1 MPRSKQPA
9 TAAAPAPV
17 APAPAPRRR
26 GRQAT
31 PLTMRSS
38 YLGNDR
44 LPAVYEAAGGGRR
57 ADGWQP
63 TSGGPNNALMGSLDT
78 LRRRARDAVR
88 QNLWADQALTK
99 LTNNVVG
106 EMVRPRTPYAELQR
120 VWDDWADEA
129 DARNEVDF
137 YGLANL
143 AFRSM
148 MEGGDCFVRFR
159 PRRPEDGL
167 VVPLQLQV
175 LEAEHVPVTKNE
187 NVVNGNS
194 IIGGVERDLLDRP
207 VAFHMTRSHPSDT
220 VSLITGTTNPL
231 DTVRVP
237 AEDVCHL
244 KLVRRPG
251 EARGEPWLTR
261 ALIKLRDLDA
271 YDDAELMRKRTAA
284 LYGVILNTT
293 GGNDDGA
300 VATSESPDEDGVVVD
315 PLEPGSI
322 IVAPPGFEATVLAP
336 ADVGGNYDVFM
347 RRQLGAIAVA
357 LGLTYEQLTQ
367 DWNGAS
373 DRTYRAS
380 MLEVDRM
387 INSYRRLFRSQFLA
401 RVWKRFVDTA
411 ILSGAWTPP
420 AGVSDR
426 DLYAVAWSFPA
437 RGHIHPVQEVRAYA
451 DAISAGILDRA
462 SAAAELGRDVAEIDV
477 ANARD
482 KARAQELGLNYSV
495 YQPADSRGP
504 AGDDVAALEAEDL
517 SEQVGKLQVAE
528 RD

>member
-1 MPRSKQPA
+1 MPRARKPA
-9 TAAAPAPV
+9 AVP
-17 APAPAPRRR
+17 APAPAPAPAPPKRA
-26 GRQAT
+26 RQAH
-31 PLTMRSS
+31 PVALRSA
-38 YLGNDR
+38 YLGGPA
-44 LPAVYEAAGGGRR
+44 LPAPYDAAAGGRR

-63 TSGGPNNALMGSLDT
+63 TSGGPNNVLMGSLDA

-106 EMVRPRTPYAELQR
+106 EQVRARTPYPELQR
-120 VWDDWADEA
+120 VWDDWVEEA
-129 DARNEVDF
+129 DARGELDF

-187 NVVNGNS
+187 NVTNGNS

-207 VAFHMTRSHPSDT
+207 VAFHMTRNHPSDT
-220 VSLITGTTNPL
+220 ISLITGTTNPL

-261 ALIKLRDLDA
+261 ALIKLRDLDS

-284 LYGVILNTT
+284 LYGLVLYT
-293 GGNDDGA
+293 DGSPDSGE
-300 VATSESPDEDGVVVD
+300 VATIGQPDENGVVVD
-315 PLEPGSI
+315 PLEPGGI
-322 IVAPPGFEATVLAP
+322 IVAPPGFKPEIVAP
-336 ADVGGNYDVFM
+336 AEVGGSYDVFM
-347 RRQLGAIAVA
+347 KRQLGAIAVA

-367 DWNGAS
+367 DWSGAS

-411 ILSGAWTPP
+411 VISGAWTPP
-420 AGVSDR
+420 AGVPDR
-426 DLYAVAWSFPA
+426 DLYTVSWAFPA

-451 DAISAGILDRA
+451 DAISAGIMDRA
-462 SAAAELGRDVAEIDV
+462 SAAAELGRDVAEIDL

-482 KARAQELGLNYSV
+482 KARAQELGLAYTV
-495 YQPADSRGP
+495 YEPGVTPGPIGEEVEAIEADDL
-504 AGDDVAALEAEDL
+504 AG
-517 SEQVGKLQVAE
+517 QVEKLQVAE